1 MVKIQEEL
9 NKLQVMD
16 ETLKLYSQQMRN
28 YIQHNAV
35 LEETL
40 EYLDICEA
48 DYVELNVGNVT
59 MKVPKTKAIEI
70 HENIIKK
77 NKDKIEEL
85 EIKSN
90 KAEKQYKKQYAI
102 VENNMPK
109 NQTQ

>member
-1 MVKIQEEL
+1 MVNIQEEL

-40 EYLDICEA
+40 EYLEICVEEK
-48 DYVELNVGNVT
+48 VELNVGSVT
-59 MKVPKTKAIEI
+59 LKFPREEAIKI
-70 HENIIKK
+70 HQKIIQK

-85 EIKSN
+85 EIKNS